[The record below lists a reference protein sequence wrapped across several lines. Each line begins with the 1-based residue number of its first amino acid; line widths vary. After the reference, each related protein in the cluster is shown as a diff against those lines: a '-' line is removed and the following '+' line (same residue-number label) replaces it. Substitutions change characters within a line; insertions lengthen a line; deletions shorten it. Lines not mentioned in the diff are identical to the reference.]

1 MPAKKTPPDES
12 APTPPPEDEPANA
25 VEEAPT
31 SPPDDELE
39 PPTLDDIAARVRA
52 VGWNPLSVLGAAVVK
67 QFAELADG
75 VLIVLEGKKGR
86 KQ

>member
-1 MPAKKTPPDES
+1 PAKKTPPDES

-25 VEEAPT
+25 V
-31 SPPDDELE
+31 DDELE